1 MTLIDKKT
9 AAGFG
14 FTLYFLALE
23 SPTNASL
30 HYWLWVQRFSSIC
43 IKVRGETQGM

>member
-9 AAGFG
+9 AGSFG

-23 SPTNASL
+23 SPTSTSL
-30 HYWLWVQRFSSIC
+30 HYWLWLQRFSSIC
-43 IKVRGETQGM
+43 IKVRRDRNV